1 MFMFMTNNVDMIEH
15 ARMTP
20 CVTYVGVGARE
31 GRDLIAVSG
40 RGRGPAPPSRPM
52 RPHRQKV

>member
-1 MFMFMTNNVDMIEH
+1 MCD
-15 ARMTP
+15 MTP

-40 RGRGPAPPSRPM
+40 RAGPATTIHPAHETPPSKSLAPIPM
-52 RPHRQKV
+52 SGF

>member
-40 RGRGPAPPSRPM
+40 RGRARHRHPRPM